1 MKQVPFGKYWDLLAV
16 YLKPLRGKVLLLG
29 LLMLAT
35 IGLQVANPQ
44 IIRFVLD
51 TAQGTGDMQPLLGAG
66 LVFLVS
72 ALILQI
78 GTVASTYVSEDIG
91 WTATNRLRGDLALHC
106 MQLDMSFHN
115 ERTPGEMIERLDG
128 DIANLAIFFSQFVV
142 RVLGS
147 LLLLVGVLIAL
158 MLEDWRISLALAVYA
173 LVALA
178 VLARMEGF
186 GQPHWKAARE
196 SSAELFGFIEEQ
208 LSGTEDIRA
217 SGATP
222 YSMRNLFRFGRAR
235 LQAERRAGVAS
246 TFYVMAWL
254 GLFTVGQVIAF
265 TGGYYLHRD
274 GLLTLGAVYLILYYT
289 DAIYRPLE
297 QITEQIQNLQKAGAS
312 IDRVNELYHT
322 VSRIKEGQRTLPAG
336 PLAVRFQNVS
346 FSYEA
351 AHAEAR
357 GLGREA
363 RRESRDLRLETSDSM
378 QNAAAQEN
386 TADASPSLQPLTPSL
401 KLVLDDVSFAL
412 GPGEVLGLL
421 GRTGSGKTTITRLLF
436 RLYDPTSGTVTL
448 GNDVDLRETVLDD
461 LRARIGIVT
470 QDVQLFRASVRDNL
484 TFFDRSVPDERIIA
498 ALDELG
504 MGEWLHGLPN
514 GLDSELASGA
524 AGLSAGEAQLLAFT
538 RVFLKDPG
546 LVILDEA
553 SSRLDPATEQRIEHA
568 IDRLLAGRTG
578 IIVAHR
584 LATVHRA
591 DRILIL
597 EAGRVHES
605 GMYQDLVRDQD
616 SRFAQ
621 LLRTGEMAELLA
633 A

>member
-1 MKQVPFGKYWDLLAV
+1 MTTKVPLGKYWELLSV
-16 YLKPLRGKVLLLG
+16 YLRPLRGKVLLLG

-173 LVALA
+173 LIALA

-208 LSGTEDIRA
+208 LSGTEDLRA

-222 YSMRNLFRFGRAR
+222 YSMRNLFRFGRSR
-235 LQAERRAGVAS
+235 LQAERRAGIAS

-336 PLAVRFQNVS
+336 PLGVRFDNVS
-346 FSYEA
+346 FSYET
-351 AHAEAR
+351 AHAKVKVREEENGRR
-357 GLGREA
+357 GEE
-363 RRESRDLRLETSDSM
+363 ESLRY
-378 QNAAAQEN
+378 
-386 TADASPSLQPLTPSL
+386 ASPRLPISSSPLPEPPKAH
-401 KLVLDDVSFAL
+401 KLVLDGVSFTLA
-412 GPGEVLGLL
+412 PGDKLGLL

-436 RLYDPTSGTVTL
+436 RLYDPTSGAIML
-448 GNDVDLRETVLDD
+448 GDGVDLRETVLDD
-461 LRARIGIVT
+461 LRSRIGIVT

-484 TFFDRSVPDERIIA
+484 TFFDRTIPDERIVA

-553 SSRLDPATEQRIEHA
+553 SSRLDPATEQRIEQA

-591 DRILIL
+591 DHILIL
-597 EAGRVHES
+597 EAGRVREW
-605 GMYQDLVRDQD
+605 GAYGELVRNQD